1 MITAVTPLVAL
12 AAVVACAGPRQN
24 VESGSVPERD
34 GFVLV
39 LNNRYPLDLNVFV
52 QHDGQA
58 DRVALVVGSTSSS
71 MVLPIWMLGQS
82 KLIRVIAEPV
92 GEDSRYTTDP
102 MLVQPGQVVEVNV
115 ESHLSRSSYTV
126 H

>member
-1 MITAVTPLVAL
+1 MIAGGAPLLVLTAL
-12 AAVVACAGPRQN
+12 VACAGPRQN
-24 VESGSVPERD
+24 VEAGTAPERD

-39 LNNRYPLDLNVFV
+39 LNNRYPLDVNVFV

-58 DRVALVVGSTSSS
+58 DRVGLVTGATSSS

-102 MLVQPGQVVEVNV
+102 LLVQPGQVVEINV
-115 ESHLSRSSYTV
+115 ESQLSRSSYTV